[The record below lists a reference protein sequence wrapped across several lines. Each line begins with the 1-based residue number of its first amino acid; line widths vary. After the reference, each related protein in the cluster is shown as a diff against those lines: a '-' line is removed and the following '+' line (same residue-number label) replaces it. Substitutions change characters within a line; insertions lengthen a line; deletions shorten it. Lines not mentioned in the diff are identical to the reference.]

1 MKFWMALLL
10 MGTSLMA
17 GWGRAERP
25 DPAGHWAYL
34 PVSAVT
40 VPEVRDKAWPRSA
53 VDAFLLAK
61 MEAEGLPPAPDA
73 EPGDLCRRA
82 FFVLTGLPPQP
93 EQVLAFEQAVAKTGM
108 DAALA
113 GLVDGLL
120 ASQHFGETWAQHW
133 MDVVRYAD
141 GKGSEY
147 DYPISGAWRYRDY
160 LVRAWNADLP
170 YDQFLREHLSGDLL
184 PPRLVEQRNEALLAT
199 NWWHLGEAVN
209 SPVDLAQDEAERME
223 NTIDT
228 LGKAFQG
235 LTISCARCHDHKL
248 DPVSMRDYY
257 ALYGMIAGSPL
268 RRTWANDA
276 ALQAVADEL
285 RASRSAFEASHSP
298 PAPGPLPSLPATEGQ
313 RVRVLGDF
321 AGKPPAG
328 WLVEGTV
335 DFIPPE
341 NAIPRGV
348 QPGLWSGLLSRKLP
362 AWLRSPAFTIEHN
375 YIDILATGEES
386 MIQVIIDNYLLIK
399 EPLYGALKVEIKSP
413 GTWRWH
419 RIPVGRWKGQ
429 RCVIELHTGKTLPS
443 RDVLGVEDKA
453 SSQLGLRAVWLTDG
467 PAWPAPAWDPLPAF
481 PRWPGD
487 PTLEAK
493 IPAAERFLGISE
505 TEAWDVAVMKRGD
518 PHKPLTQKAARRY
531 LDYFPALH
539 QPAAS
544 GSGRREL
551 AEAILAKD
559 NPLTLRVYINRLWH
573 YVFGRGIVA
582 TTDNFGHLGTPP
594 SHPAALDFLVRQ
606 FQEKH
611 HLRTKAVLRELL
623 LSRLW
628 RQAAL
633 PPPPSDPDNKWL
645 SVFPLRRLG
654 AESIRDS
661 ILAVSDNLDPTLGGP
676 PVPVPHEI
684 IGELV
689 PPNGPVDGQCRR
701 SLYLERRRNFPQ
713 RFLAIFDRPPP
724 QATKG
729 NRDITNVPA
738 QALALLNDPFVI
750 DQARRW
756 GVRVSGAPGPVE
768 ERLGRMHFQALGR
781 PATGEEKADLRALLG
796 DDPQADD
803 WALIALSLFNQKE
816 FIYVH

>member
-1 MKFWMALLL
+1 MNLRILGLITGLLA
-10 MGTSLMA
+10 GA
-17 GWGRAERP
+17 GWCRAERP
-25 DPAGHWAYL
+25 DPAGHWAYQ
-34 PVSAVT
+34 PVAAVT

-53 VDAFLLAK
+53 VDAFFVAK
-61 MEAEGLPPAPDA
+61 MEAEGLSPAPDA
-73 EPGDLCRRA
+73 APGVLGRRA
-82 FFVLTGLPPQP
+82 FFALTGLPPEP
-93 EQVLAFEQAVAKTGM
+93 EQVLAFEQAVADMGM

-113 GLVDGLL
+113 GLVDRLL
-120 ASQHFGETWAQHW
+120 ASPHFGETWAQHW

-170 YDQFLREHLSGDLL
+170 YDQFLREHLSGDLQ

-199 NWWHLGEAVN
+199 SWWQLGEAVN

-235 LTISCARCHDHKL
+235 LTLSCARCHDHKL

-257 ALYGMIAGSPL
+257 ALYGMIAGSPV

-285 RASRSAFEASHSP
+285 RASRSAFEASQSP
-298 PAPGPLPSLPATEGQ
+298 PPPGPLPAMPATEGQ
-313 RVRVLGDF
+313 RVRILGDF
-321 AGKPPAG
+321 AGTLPAG

-335 DFIPPE
+335 DFISPE
-341 NAIPRGV
+341 TAIPRGV
-348 QPGLWSGLLSRKLP
+348 QPGLWSGLLSRKMP
-362 AWLRSPAFTIEHN
+362 AWLRSPAFTIEQD
-375 YIDILATGEES
+375 YIDILATGEAA

-399 EPLYGALKVEIKSP
+399 DPLYGSLKVEINHP

-487 PTLEAK
+487 PTLEAR

-505 TEAWDVAVMKRGD
+505 ADAWDVAMMKRGD
-518 PHKPLTQKAARRY
+518 PHHPLPQKAARRY
-531 LDYFPALH
+531 LDYFPAL
-539 QPAAS
+539 QQSAAS

-551 AEAILAKD
+551 AEAILARD
-559 NPLTLRVYINRLWH
+559 NPLTLRVYVNRLWH
-573 YVFGRGIVA
+573 SVFGRGIVA
-582 TTDNFGHLGTPP
+582 TVDNFGHLGTPP
-594 SHPAALDFLVRQ
+594 SHPEALDFLVRQ

-611 HLRTKAVLRELL
+611 HLQTKAALRELM

-628 RQAAL
+628 RQASL
-633 PPPPSDPDNKWL
+633 PPPAADPDNKWL
-645 SVFPLRRLG
+645 SVFPLRRLE

-661 ILAVSDNLDPTLGGP
+661 ILAAGGSLDPTLGGP

-684 IGELV
+684 VGELV
-689 PPNGPVDGQCRR
+689 PPDGPVDGQCRR

-729 NRDITNVPA
+729 SRDVTNVPA

-756 GVRVSGAPGPVE
+756 GARVSGAPGPVE

-781 PATGEEKADLRALLG
+781 PATEEEKAALAALLG
-796 DDPQADD
+796 NDPQADD

-816 FIYVH
+816 FIYVR